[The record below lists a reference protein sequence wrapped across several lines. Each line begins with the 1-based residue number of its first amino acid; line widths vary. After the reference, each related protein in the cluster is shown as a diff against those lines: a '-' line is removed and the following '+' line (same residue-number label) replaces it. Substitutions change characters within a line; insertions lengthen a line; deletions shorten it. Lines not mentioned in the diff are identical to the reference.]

1 MGMSYAELDEYG
13 KLRLMSRAGP
23 LSMFEALLVKWSQKK
38 DSNGKILTATE
49 IATKVKFFF
58 RMYSINRHKMCVL
71 PPSYHAERYGN
82 DDNRYDLRQIV
93 YDVSWKF
100 QFDKIDE
107 LAKKVDEI
115 TAKSRLAKI

>member
-38 DSNGKILTATE
+38 DSGGKILTATE